1 MSKEAFTIAYSGPAL
16 DDGAMDVRDLA
27 PALMALG
34 QLLDAANQN
43 LNGDAAQ
50 IKLQVKAT
58 KQGRFEISFEFVQ
71 NWSTQVL
78 HFFASPE
85 ASGATNLLNWV
96 LGITGVPSLL
106 WLIKRFSGK
115 SPTAVEKLRGNKMR
129 LTLESESVEVPLELL
144 RLYQDVA
151 VRIAAQKLIEEP
163 LKHPGITSFS
173 VKKDGV
179 AVETVTKEDAVSFA
193 KPALPDEVLIDDVR
207 RSAFSIVALAFKDD
221 NKWRLS
227 DGNTQISV
235 SISDAEFLR
244 KVDVSQI
251 SFTKGDIL
259 ICHVRVTQRRTP
271 DGLKTDHVVEKVV
284 EHRPAARQLPLPFV
298 RE

>member
-1 MSKEAFTIAYSGPAL
+1 MSKEAFTIAYDGPAL

-43 LNGDAAQ
+43 LNGDTVQ
-50 IKLQVKAT
+50 IKLQVRAT
-58 KQGRFEISFEFVQ
+58 KPGSFEIGFEFVQ

-85 ASGATNLLNWV
+85 ASGATNLLSWV

-106 WLIKRFSGK
+106 WLIKKFQGR
-115 SPTAVEKLRGNKMR
+115 SPTAVEKLPGNKMR

-144 RLYQDVA
+144 RLYQDLA
-151 VRIAAQKLIEEP
+151 VRVAAQKLVEEP
-163 LKHPGITSFS
+163 LKHQGINSLT

-179 AVETVTKEDAVSFA
+179 VVETITKNDAASFA
-193 KPALPDEVLIDDVR
+193 KPTLPDEVLIDDVR
-207 RSAFSIVALAFKDD
+207 RSAFSIVSLAFKDD
-221 NKWRLS
+221 NKWRLF
-227 DGNTQISV
+227 DGNTQISA
-235 SISDAEFLR
+235 SIGDTEFLH
-244 KVDVSQI
+244 KVDISQV
-251 SFTKGDIL
+251 SFTKGDLL
-259 ICHVRVTQRRTP
+259 ICDVRVTQKRTP
-271 DGLKTDHVVEKVV
+271 EGLKTDYIVEKVI

-298 RE
+298 RG